1 MKLGDVVKIKRICSY
16 EKSLDGVVGIVVEFV
31 PTTPSEVT
39 GEDICRVLWPSGF
52 IDQVWR
58 KGSALEVIS
67 ESG

>member
-1 MKLGDVVKIKRICSY
+1 MKLGDVVMIKRLKPY
-16 EKSLDGVVGIVVEFV
+16 QKSLDGVVGIVVEFV

-58 KGSALEVIS
+58 RGSELEVIN
-67 ESG
+67 ESR